1 MRRYLLDTNII
12 SAAARPAPPARLLD
26 WMAERTDAEL
36 FIAALTLAELRRGV
50 LELPAGKRRRE
61 LEAWFTGPDGPP
73 AIFGGRVLPFNE
85 TAGLIWAELM
95 ASGRAGGRPR
105 SALDTIVAA
114 TAIAHGCVV
123 VTDNER
129 DFAGVELVNP
139 LREGEC
145 R

>member
-36 FIAALTLAELRRGV
+36 FIAALTVAELQRGV

-61 LEAWFTGPDGPP
+61 LEAWFAGADGPR
-73 AIFGGRVLPFNE
+73 ALFAGRVLPFDE
-85 TAGLIWAELM
+85 AAGLIWAELM
-95 ASGRAGGRPR
+95 AAGKAKGRPR
-105 SALDTIVAA
+105 STLDTIIAA

-123 VTDNER
+123 VTDNKR
-129 DFAGVELVNP
+129 DFEGIELVNP
-139 LREGEC
+139 LREKI
-145 R
+145 